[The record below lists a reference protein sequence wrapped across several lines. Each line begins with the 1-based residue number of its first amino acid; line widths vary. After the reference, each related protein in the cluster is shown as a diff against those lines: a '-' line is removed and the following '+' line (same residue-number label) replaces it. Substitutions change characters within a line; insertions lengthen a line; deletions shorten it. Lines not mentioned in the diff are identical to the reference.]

1 MFAFGLPLRTVLGI
15 AVGESVITGV
25 AGTLLGIAA
34 GRVVLSW
41 IVTRMLPDV
50 VPDIGIS
57 DHLAW
62 TTVALALA
70 LGVLAVSIAPLFSR
84 RRLARMD
91 IPSTL
96 RVME

>member
-1 MFAFGLPLRTVLGI
+1 M
-15 AVGESVITGV
+15 
-25 AGTLLGIAA
+25 
-34 GRVVLSW
+34 VLSW

-50 VPDIGIS
+50 VPDIGVS

-62 TTVALALA
+62 TTIALALL
-70 LGVLAVSIAPLFSR
+70 LGVLAVGLAPLFST
-84 RRLARMD
+84 RRLVRMD